1 MTSAN
6 QTNEIR
12 FLNKKAKAGWC
23 SYYRILDEARK
34 TVELLE
40 KMKED
45 VPLQYLAEIEKQI
58 HGLRRYDREYQKKK
72 EEEEQKKREEK
83 IEEKKG
89 GNV

>member
-6 QTNEIR
+6 QTKEIR

-40 KMKED
+40 KIRDD
-45 VPLQYLAEIEKQI
+45 VPLQYLTEIEKQI
-58 HGLRRYDREYQKKK
+58 HGLRRYDREYQKEK
-72 EEEEQKKREEK
+72 EEEEQKREEK
-83 IEEKKG
+83 I
-89 GNV
+89 